1 MKPFRHIGEADKK
14 PYHYTECGLDDVYLM
29 SGYEEMQVDDDVA
42 VAVKHVSELHKA
54 IGHALVT
61 AKKVLSGKELR
72 FLRKEM
78 DLTQDEVAR
87 LVGVT
92 DQSVARWEKDQ
103 TQIPEAV
110 DYLLRFVYLQHIQE
124 NIHVV
129 ELIESLRNMDSARDE
144 RFCFKASKGGWK
156 ECAGWR

>member
-1 MKPFRHIGEADKK
+1 MKPFRHIGEADKE

-29 SGYEEMQVDDDVA
+29 SGYEEMQVDDDLA
-42 VAVKHVSELHKA
+42 VAVKHVPELHKA
-54 IGHALVT
+54 IGRALVT

-92 DQSVARWEKDQ
+92 GQSVARWEKDQ
-103 TQIPEAV
+103 IQIPEAV

-124 NIHVV
+124 AINVV
-129 ELIESLRNMDSARDE
+129 ALIESLRNMDSRRDDS
-144 RFCFKASKGGWK
+144 FCFKASKDGWK
-156 ECAGWR
+156 ECVGWR

>member
-1 MKPFRHIGEADKK
+1 MKLRHIGETDKT

-29 SGYEEMQVDDDVA
+29 SGYEEVQVDDDVA
-42 VAVKHVSELHKA
+42 VAVKHVPELHKA

-103 TQIPEAV
+103 VQIPEAA

-124 NIHVV
+124 KIDVV
-129 ELIESLRNMDSARDE
+129 ELIKSLRDRDSGRDE
-144 RFCFKASKGGWK
+144 GFCFEVSKGGWK
-156 ECAGWR
+156 KCAGWR